1 MKRNLWEAAGLPDP
15 EVVQAERERAA
26 REAEAERRARDE
38 EERRV
43 AALTP
48 ETVREAAVAACLSS
62 LRAARVATG
71 QHVAAYRW
79 RGLVREAAGADAVK
93 RLDRHA
99 PMGVGYSTVWWW
111 RQAVSHGAATLDDLQ
126 RVAGDR

>member
-26 REAEAERRARDE
+26 REAE